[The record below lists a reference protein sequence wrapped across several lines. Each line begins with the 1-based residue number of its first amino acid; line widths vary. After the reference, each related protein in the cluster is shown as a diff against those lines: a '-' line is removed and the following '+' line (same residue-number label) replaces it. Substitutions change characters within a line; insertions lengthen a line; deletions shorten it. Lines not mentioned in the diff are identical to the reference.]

1 MLGRIWLKQLISFT
15 NKPVMLPKNTA
26 LIHDWL
32 VSWGGAEQVLLE
44 IAGLF
49 STPPIYTALYQPKE
63 LPSSLTQMK
72 VHSSFLQ
79 KWPLAQQRH
88 RLFLPL
94 MPLAFESFDLTAFDL
109 VISSSHACA
118 KGIIPGPRT
127 CHLAYIHT
135 PIRYAWDMLHTYFA
149 QEQPSSLKRAI
160 MHPLLHY
167 LRNWDL
173 LSNTRIDAM
182 ACNSRFVQQRIR
194 RYYGREAEVIHP
206 PVTIPNAP
214 PQRKVDDFYL
224 LVSRAVPYKRLD
236 LAVAAFRESGR
247 KLVVVGEGPDSASL
261 KAQASPNIS
270 FLGWVARP
278 QLEALYLSAK
288 ALIFP
293 GLEDFG
299 IVPVEA
305 QAFGCPVIAF
315 GQGGV
320 LDSVRPEETGLFFEA
335 QTTHSLNQAV
345 ARCEKQD
352 FDPQILYQHAQG
364 FSQANFQARFSTF
377 VEKHYSAFKAGL

>member
-1 MLGRIWLKQLISFT
+1 MPFT
-15 NKPVMLPKNTA
+15 SIAMWPEKTA
-26 LIHDWL
+26 LVQDWL
-32 VSWGGAEQVLLE
+32 VSMGGAEQVLLE
-44 IAGLF
+44 MASLF
-49 STPPIYTALYQPKE
+49 PNAPVYTALHHSRE
-63 LPSSLTQMK
+63 LPKAINDLEIRA
-72 VHSSFLQ
+72 SFLQ
-79 KWPLAQQRH
+79 DFPGARSRH

-94 MPLAFESFDLTAFDL
+94 MPLAFESFDLTQFDL
-109 VISSSHACA
+109 VLSSSHACA

-127 CHLAYIHT
+127 CHLTYIHT

-149 QEQPSSLKRAI
+149 QEQPSRLKRAI

-194 RYYGREAEVIHP
+194 RYYGREATVIHP
-206 PVTIPNAP
+206 PVQIPTQAP
-214 PQRKVDDFYL
+214 IRRPDDFYL

-236 LAVAAFRESGR
+236 LAIEAFRTSGR
-247 KLVVVGEGPDSASL
+247 KLVVVGEGPDSAGL
-261 KAQASPNIS
+261 KAQAASNIS
-270 FLGWVARP
+270 FRGWVDRP
-278 QLEALYLSAK
+278 QLEALYNSAR

-305 QAFGCPVIAF
+305 QAYGCPVVAF

-320 LDSVRPEETGLFFEA
+320 LDSVLQEETGMFFQA
-335 QTTHSLNQAV
+335 QTVASLNQTLTQFETRDWNPAH
-345 ARCEKQD
+345 
-352 FDPQILYQHAQG
+352 LHQHALG
-364 FSQANFQARFSTF
+364 FAPEHFQRKLKAFVDEHYAAFQARM
-377 VEKHYSAFKAGL
+377 

>member
-1 MLGRIWLKQLISFT
+1 MTFT
-15 NKPVMLPKNTA
+15 SVAMWPEKTA
-26 LIHDWL
+26 LVQDWL
-32 VSWGGAEQVLLE
+32 VSMGGAEQVLLE
-44 IAGLF
+44 MAELF
-49 STPPIYTALYQPKE
+49 PAAPVYTALHHSRE
-63 LPSSLTQMK
+63 LPAAINALDIRT
-72 VHSSFLQ
+72 SFLQ
-79 KWPLAQQRH
+79 DFPGAHSRH

-94 MPLAFESFDLTAFDL
+94 MPLAFESFDLTHFDL
-109 VISSSHACA
+109 VLSSSHACA

-127 CHLAYIHT
+127 CHLTYIHT

-149 QEQPSSLKRAI
+149 QEQPSRLKRAI

-194 RYYGREAEVIHP
+194 RYYNREATVIHP
-206 PVTIPNAP
+206 PVQVPTQAPNRQP
-214 PQRKVDDFYL
+214 DDFYL

-236 LAVAAFRESGR
+236 LAIEAFRTSGR
-247 KLVVVGEGPDSASL
+247 KLVVVGEGPDSAGL
-261 KAQASPNIS
+261 KAQAASNIS
-270 FLGWVARP
+270 FRGWVARSE
-278 QLEALYLSAK
+278 LEVLYNSAR

-305 QAFGCPVIAF
+305 QAYGCPVVAF

-320 LDSVRPEETGLFFEA
+320 LDSVLPEETGMFFDA
-335 QTTHSLNQAV
+335 QTVASLNQAISQFE
-345 ARCEKQD
+345 ARD
-352 FDPQILYQHAQG
+352 WNPAHLHQHALG
-364 FSQANFQARFSTF
+364 FAPEHFQRKLKAF
-377 VEKHYSAFKAGL
+377 VDEHYAAFQSRL

>member
-1 MLGRIWLKQLISFT
+1 MW
-15 NKPVMLPKNTA
+15 PKKTA
-26 LIHDWL
+26 LVQDWL
-32 VSWGGAEQVLLE
+32 VSMGGAEQVLLE
-44 IAGLF
+44 MASLF
-49 STPPIYTALYQPKE
+49 PTAPVYTALHHSRE
-63 LPSSLTQMK
+63 LPKAINDLEIRA
-72 VHSSFLQ
+72 SFLQ
-79 KWPLAQQRH
+79 DFPGARSRH

-94 MPLAFESFDLTAFDL
+94 MPLAFESFDLTQFDL
-109 VISSSHACA
+109 VLSSSHACA

-149 QEQPSSLKRAI
+149 QEQPSRLKRAI

-182 ACNSRFVQQRIR
+182 ACNSRFVMQRIR
-194 RYYGREAEVIHP
+194 RYYGREATVIHP
-206 PVTIPNAP
+206 PVHVPTQAP
-214 PQRKVDDFYL
+214 SRQPDDFYL

-236 LAVAAFRESGR
+236 LAIEAFRTSGR
-247 KLVVVGEGPDSASL
+247 KLVVVGEGPDSAGL
-261 KAQASPNIS
+261 KAQAASNIS
-270 FLGWVARP
+270 FRGWVDRP
-278 QLEALYLSAK
+278 QLEALYNSAR

-305 QAFGCPVIAF
+305 QAYGCPVVAF

-320 LDSVRPEETGLFFEA
+320 LDSVLQEETGMFFQE
-335 QTTHSLNQAV
+335 QTIASLNQTLTQFE
-345 ARCEKQD
+345 ARD
-352 FDPQILYQHAQG
+352 WNTAHLHQHALG
-364 FSQANFQARFSTF
+364 FAPEHFQRKLKAFVDEHYAAFQA
-377 VEKHYSAFKAGL
+377 GL